1 MVIAIVL
8 TLLGG
13 IIAGVFHQTFGV
25 APILGA
31 LLCAACFL
39 KPRSLFL
46 AALAAML
53 IRDLAL
59 GFSLFTLVRLVAIS
73 AVAGILIVIKVR
85 PNFRSLLTGLLLS
98 SVVFHLVLSVGDWAT
113 QCCSQ
118 ADRTPS
124 GLMQSL
130 MATASYWPRAMAS
143 DLLMTAVFWAIYAAV
158 VYGLDRTRWKT
169 ARSS

>member
-1 MVIAIVL
+1 MTAILL

-13 IIAGVFHQTFGV
+13 IVAGIFHQTFGV

-39 KPRSLFL
+39 KPRSLLL

-59 GFSLFTLVRLVAIS
+59 GFSLFTLVRLAAIS
-73 AVAGILIVIKVR
+73 AVVGVLVLLKVR
-85 PNFRSLLTGLLLS
+85 PNFKSLLTGLVAS
-98 SVVFHLVLSVGDWAT
+98 SVLFHLILSLGDWAT

-118 ADRTPS
+118 ADRTPA
-124 GLMQSL
+124 GLVQSL
-130 MATASYWPRAMAS
+130 VATASYWPRAMAS
-143 DLLMTAVFWAIYAAV
+143 DLLMTALFWAIYAAV
-158 VYGLDRTRWKT
+158 VYSLDRTRWET